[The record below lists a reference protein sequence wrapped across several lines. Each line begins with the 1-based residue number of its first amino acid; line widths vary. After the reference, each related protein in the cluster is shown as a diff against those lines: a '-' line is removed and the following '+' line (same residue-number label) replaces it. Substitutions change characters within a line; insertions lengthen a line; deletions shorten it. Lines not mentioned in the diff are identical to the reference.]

1 MNKFICG
8 VLVLVLSLSFGF
20 AYAQE
25 QPVEAIGES
34 SNAVKWSFPISPLE
48 INSEYY
54 LVISEDN
61 LLSEDYEPQTLAKAP
76 NSLRATSAD
85 AFMDETALLALT
97 ELITAAKA
105 VREYTYTS
113 LDKKGEQVEDS
124 ISYEEEGMLLY
135 IKSGYRKYG
144 TQKTVYANYLAKN
157 DNVDNG
163 AVEKPGASEHQ
174 SGLCADV
181 VNGDYASR
189 STLTEDFQWTAEAQ
203 WLKENCALYGF
214 ILRYPED
221 KVNVTGHA
229 FEPWHLRYVG
239 VNAATYI
246 MENELTLNE
255 FTDMFLSK
263 YEKFIQDGGDVNSVT
278 VKDLN
283 MLPSSYILDVHG
295 DDGDNDVSISF

>member
-8 VLVLVLSLSFGF
+8 VLVLVLSFTLGF
-20 AYAQE
+20 ACAQE
-25 QPVEAIGES
+25 QSVAAADEP

-76 NSLRATSAD
+76 NSMRATSAD
-85 AFMDETALLALT
+85 VYMEETALLALT
-97 ELITAAKA
+97 ELMTAAKA
-105 VREYTYTS
+105 VREFTYVT
-113 LDKKGEQVEDS
+113 LNKKGEQVEDS
-124 ISYEEEGMLLY
+124 ISYEEGMLLY

-157 DNVDNG
+157 GNVDNG

-181 VNGDYASR
+181 VNGDYASK
-189 STLTEDFQWTAEAQ
+189 STLTDDFQWTPEAQ

-221 KVNVTGHA
+221 KVDVTGHA

-239 VNAATYI
+239 VNAAVYI
-246 MENELTLNE
+246 MENELTLDE
-255 FTDMFLSK
+255 FTAAFLSK
-263 YEKFIQDGGDVNSVT
+263 YENFIQAGGDVNSVT

-295 DDGDNDVSISF
+295 DDGDNDVSLSF